1 MVIKGQIMGLG
12 VSQMEVDLQRLVEVM
27 VVQVDF
33 ILYKFKLQGKPD
45 ETH

>member
-1 MVIKGQIMGLG
+1 MFQVLPYIL
-12 VSQMEVDLQRLVEVM
+12 LQELQQEVM